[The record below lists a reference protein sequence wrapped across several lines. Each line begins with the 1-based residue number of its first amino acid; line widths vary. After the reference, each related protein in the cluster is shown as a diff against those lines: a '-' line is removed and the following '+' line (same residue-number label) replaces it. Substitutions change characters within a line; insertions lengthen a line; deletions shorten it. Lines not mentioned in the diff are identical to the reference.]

1 MQLFL
6 YTLFLQGS
14 VPNVIRCHQ
23 NKGKNCN
30 VFNGD
35 DSWDSGDTI
44 FE

>member
-14 VPNVIRCHQ
+14 VPNVLRCPQ
-23 NKGKNCN
+23 NKGKICN
-30 VFNGD
+30 VFNGED
-35 DSWDSGDTI
+35 IWDSWDTI